1 MGFAVKE
8 RNSFIKIANES
19 IKRVEISK
27 IFHILCPCRKKV
39 NSKTIFAIM
48 AAKKKKGKEIKKKL
62 LHKYRLVILNEN
74 TFEEKISFKL
84 NRLNVFVTGTFF
96 IIVLIGL
103 TTLLIAFTP
112 LREYIPGYSSTKLK
126 RQATELTY
134 KTDSL
139 VTVLNYTNRYLD
151 NVRLVLRG
159 EIENNETTRDSL
171 FERYQLDPS
180 SVNLEPIEQDLRLRE
195 EVALEDKYN
204 LFERSLGDFGNVLFP
219 PLSGTV
225 SQEFDLEKQHYAID
239 VVAVE
244 GSPVKAVGDGT
255 VIFAEWTAE
264 TGYVILIEHANNLIS
279 VYKHN
284 GSLTKVQGDL
294 VKSGEVIASV
304 GNTGQLT
311 TGPHLHFE
319 LWQNGKPKNPAD
331 FIAFN

>member
-1 MGFAVKE
+1 
-8 RNSFIKIANES
+8 
-19 IKRVEISK
+19 
-27 IFHILCPCRKKV
+27 
-39 NSKTIFAIM
+39 M

-84 NRLNVFVTGTFF
+84 NRLNVFVTGTLF

-139 VTVLNYTNRYLD
+139 VTVLNYTNKYLD
-151 NVRLVLRG
+151 NVRMVLKG
-159 EIENNETTRDSL
+159 EVENNEVNRDSL
-171 FERYQLDPS
+171 FERYKLDPS
-180 SVNLEPIEQDLRLRE
+180 AVNLEPIEQDLLLRE

-204 LFERSLGDFGNVLFP
+204 LFERNLGNLGNVLFP
-219 PLSGTV
+219 PATGTI
-225 SQEFDLEKQHYAID
+225 SQTFDAEKKHYAID
-239 VVAVE
+239 VVAPQ
-244 GSPVKAVGDGT
+244 GSPVKATADGT
-255 VIFAEWTAE
+255 VIFSEWTSE
-264 TGYVILIEHANNLIS
+264 TGYVIIVEHKDDMLS

-284 GSLTKVQGDL
+284 GSLSKSQGDL
-294 VKSGEVIASV
+294 VRSGEVIASI
-304 GNTGQLT
+304 GNTGKLT

-319 LWQNGKPKNPAD
+319 LWLNGKPVNPSD
-331 FIAFN
+331 FIDFN